1 MNRIAE
7 LRKQNK
13 LTQEKFSKIIG
24 IGRSTLAMY
33 ETNKTEPDFNTLK
46 KMADYFQ
53 VSIDCILG
61 YEEKNEG
68 KKGHTNILTKKLK
81 ELRGELSQEK
91 YAKIFGLTQ
100 RTYSNYE
107 TGIREPDI
115 ETLIKIANYHN
126 ISVDYLIGHDN
137 AIMKRPYSEIAE
149 NFIKEFQELFSEERF
164 IKIAR
169 TYKKLDDKQ
178 RDAFLLAI
186 LMYAGGTG
194 IKMA

>member
-68 KKGHTNILTKKLK
+68 KEGHTNILTKKLK

-137 AIMKRPYSEIAE
+137 AIMKRPSAE
-149 NFIKEFQELFSEERF
+149 IKEKDEYFDKFTKLFE
-164 IKIAR
+164 IMTQAQ
-169 TYKKLDDKQ
+169 KLF
-178 RDAFLLAI
+178 ALGMVVGYLNNV
-186 LMYAGGTG
+186 G
-194 IKMA
+194 INTKEIIGM